1 MPSDYANELSSRVG
15 LDVTEWKKGI
25 TELTA
30 GTKKIETSFQASA
43 ALMDDWS
50 NSSEG
55 LKMRIESLNDELALQ
70 KKKLEILKNAYD
82 DVVEKE
88 GATSKAAQ
96 ELAKKMFQAQGD
108 IKKTTEKLEYY
119 AKAEQEVTDK
129 TAAMAKKLEES
140 GKKIEKVGDKIGGV
154 GDKLTLGVTMPII
167 AAGTAVYKYSS
178 DLTEAENKT
187 ESVFG
192 NMSQY
197 IKDWAQDSINKLG
210 MAKSTAYDAV
220 SLFGDMGTSMGLTRK
235 QAADMSMSLV
245 ELSADL
251 SSFKNV
257 SLEQSQNALKGIFTG
272 ETESLKNLGII
283 MTETQLKAYAMS
295 KGIATSYSEMSQAE
309 KVQLRYQYVL
319 ESSSNAIGDYARTN
333 GEAAG
338 QMRKLPEALKELA
351 SSFRDNVEPAITP
364 LVTSLNSVIVNF
376 GELSNGTKSL
386 ITRTAL
392 AVAAIGPLV
401 SIIGKTTST
410 AGKLTTAY
418 SKLYAKLKKKTA
430 ATVEDTAANAT
441 NAKSLD
447 KTAKSAD
454 GAAKNVGGIGTAA
467 KKTTP
472 YILAVG
478 AALLALS
485 AWANHFIKNYEKDL
499 DEKYDKLLKRSEEG
513 NDAAIKKLT
522 DEYNAYEEKMTAKI
536 SEEEKYYN
544 DRIANLD
551 KDLKAQKSAIETEKK
566 LYEEAH
572 KERLSQLEKERD
584 AKLAAISAGE
594 EAQTS
599 ELQREIDALNALTE
613 AEEKAKQEQENAQ
626 KLEDLKQAISFAK
639 TYAEK
644 VDAENNYTAE
654 VKRQEEEKTKNARD
668 EQIKQLQNKIEQIK
682 SESSARQEQVKSEYD
697 EAVQL
702 ENDKY
707 EAAQEGFE
715 NRLSALDGF
724 IESETERL
732 EALRDKNISI
742 MQSETD
748 SYLAELQKRIDK
760 QKELKEAA
768 EETIEAQKEAENSSL
783 NWLEKVYAG
792 GQKLRDRFS
801 DVQNETS
808 IGSFFKKLNDPNY
821 QQNLINKLTGHNAS
835 GTDDWRGG
843 LTFINEKGGEIVN
856 LPRHTQIIPH
866 DVSMEMAREYGR
878 QCAMYTTNNNDSNN
892 SYNTYNYGAQQQV
905 TVLSVDGKNVTEV
918 IEPRV
923 SVKMSNDIYGRRRSG
938 GAR

>member
-1 MPSDYANELSSRVG
+1 MPSDYANELSSKVG

-25 TELTA
+25 TELNA

-50 NSSEG
+50 SSSEG

-140 GKKIEKVGDKIGGV
+140 GKKIENIGNKISGV
-154 GDKLTLGVTMPII
+154 GDKLTLGVTTTIV

-197 IKDWAQDSINKLG
+197 IQDWAQDSINKLG
-210 MAKSTAYDAV
+210 MAKSTVFDAV

-295 KGIATSYSEMSQAE
+295 KGIATSYDEMSQAE

-386 ITRTAL
+386 TTKTAL

-401 SIIGKTTST
+401 SIIGKTTLT
-410 AGKLTTAY
+410 AGKLTIAY

-430 ATVEDTAANAT
+430 ATVEDTAANVT

-447 KTAKSAD
+447 TTAKSAD
-454 GAAKNVGGIGTAA
+454 KTSKSVSGIGAAA
-467 KKTTP
+467 KSASP
-472 YILAVG
+472 YILAVA
-478 AALLALS
+478 AALAGIT
-485 AWANHFIKNYEKDL
+485 AYINKIK
-499 DEKYDKLLKRSEEG
+499 SEISESVTAEY
-513 NDAAIKKLT
+513 NTKIKKSNEAYQKEINNLT

-536 SEEEKYYN
+536 SKEEKYYN

-594 EAQTS
+594 EAQTA
-599 ELQREIDALNALTE
+599 ELQSEIDALNALTE

-654 VKRQEEEKTKNARD
+654 VKRQEEEKTKNARE

-707 EAAQEGFE
+707 EIAQEGFE
-715 NRLSALDGF
+715 NRLSALDSF
-724 IESETERL
+724 IETETERL
-732 EALRDKNISI
+732 EALRDKSVSI

-748 SYLAELQKRIDK
+748 SYLSELQKRIDK
-760 QKELKEAA
+760 QNELKDAA
-768 EETIEAQKEAENSSL
+768 LERIEAEKQAEIDRQTSWDTML
-783 NWLEKVYAG
+783 NANKFKSARKIDGKGYSFWDSVWATL
-792 GQKLRDRFS
+792 
-801 DVQNETS
+801 
-808 IGSFFKKLNDPNY
+808 IGA
-821 QQNLINKLTGHNAS
+821 NAS

-843 LTFINEKGGEIVN
+843 LTYINEKGGEIVN

-878 QCAMYTTNNNDSNN
+878 QRAMYTTNNNDSNN

>member
-1 MPSDYANELSSRVG
+1 MPSDYANELSSKVG

-25 TELTA
+25 TELNA

-55 LKMRIESLNDELALQ
+55 LKKRIESLNDELVLQ

-96 ELAKKMFQAQGD
+96 DLAKKMFQAQGD
-108 IKKTTEKLEYY
+108 IKKTTDKLEYY
-119 AKAEQEVTDK
+119 AKAEQKVTDK
-129 TAAMAKKLEES
+129 TSAMVKKLEES
-140 GKKIEKVGDKIGGV
+140 GKKIESVGDKISGLGG
-154 GDKLTLGVTMPII
+154 KLTLGVTTPII

-192 NMSQY
+192 NMSQSV
-197 IKDWAQDSINKLG
+197 KDWAKDSINKLG

-245 ELSADL
+245 ELSTDL

-295 KGIATSYSEMSQAE
+295 KGIAKSYDEMSQAE

-351 SSFRDNVEPAITP
+351 SSFRDNVEPTITP

-376 GELSNGTKSL
+376 GKLDNGTKTL
-386 ITRTAL
+386 ITKTAL
-392 AVAAIGPLV
+392 AVAAIGPLA
-401 SIIGKTTST
+401 SIIGKTTSF
-410 AGKLTTAY
+410 AGKLTAAY
-418 SKLYAKLKKKTA
+418 SKLYLKLKKKTA
-430 ATVEDTAANAT
+430 ATVEDTAANVT

-447 KTAKSAD
+447 TTAKSAEKTSKSVSGI
-454 GAAKNVGGIGTAA
+454 GAAAKAA
-467 KKTTP
+467 SPYVLAIAAAIAAVKALTSKVEDDIKKEIDARYNT
-472 YILAVG
+472 ILAKSNKTFD
-478 AALLALS
+478 AEI
-485 AWANHFIKNYEKDL
+485 AN
-499 DEKYDKLLKRSEEG
+499 
-513 NDAAIKKLT
+513 LT
-522 DEYNAYEEKMTAKI
+522 NEYNAYEEKMSAKQ
-536 SEEEKYYN
+536 SKEEKYYN

-566 LYEEAH
+566 LYEKAH

-594 EAQTS
+594 EARTAEIQ
-599 ELQREIDALNALTE
+599 QEIDALNALNE
-613 AEEKAKQEQENAQ
+613 ADEKAKEEQSNAQ
-626 KLEDLKQAISFAK
+626 KLEELKQAISFAK

-644 VDAENNYTAE
+644 VGAENNYTAE
-654 VKRQEEEKTKNARD
+654 VKRQEEEKTKNARN

-682 SESSARQEQVKSEYD
+682 SESSARQDQVKTEYD

-707 EAAQEGFE
+707 EIAQEGFE
-715 NRLSALDGF
+715 NRLSALDSF
-724 IESETERL
+724 IETETERL
-732 EALRDKNISI
+732 EALRDSNISI

-748 SYLAELQKRIDK
+748 AYLSELQKRIDK
-760 QKELKEAA
+760 QNELKKAA
-768 EETIEAQKEAENSSL
+768 EKAIEAQRKSEIEENSGWNL
-783 NWLEKVYAG
+783 FYAETFDKRAKKNG
-792 GQKLRDRFS
+792 GLTFWES
-801 DVQNETS
+801 VWS
-808 IGSFFKKLNDPNY
+808 
-821 QQNLINKLTGHNAS
+821 NLLGHNAA
-835 GTDDWRGG
+835 GTNDWRGG
-843 LTFINEKGGEIVN
+843 LTYINEKGGEIVN

-866 DVSMEMAREYGR
+866 DVSMEVAREYGR
-878 QCAMYTTNNNDSNN
+878 QRALYTTNNTDSNN
-892 SYNTYNYGAQQQV
+892 NYTYNYGAQQQV
-905 TVLSVDGKNVTEV
+905 TVLSVDGKNIAEV
-918 IEPRV
+918 VEPRV
-923 SVKMSNDIYGRRRSG
+923 SVKMSDNIYRRRRSG
-938 GAR
+938 SAR

>member
-1 MPSDYANELSSRVG
+1 MPSDYANELSSKVG

-25 TELTA
+25 TELNA

-50 NSSEG
+50 SSSEG
-55 LKMRIESLNDELALQ
+55 LKMRIESLNDELDLQ

-96 ELAKKMFQAQGD
+96 ELAKKMFQAQGG

-140 GKKIEKVGDKIGGV
+140 GKKIENIGNKISGV
-154 GDKLTLGVTMPII
+154 GDKLTLGVTTPII

-197 IKDWAQDSINKLG
+197 VKDWAQDSIDKLG
-210 MAKSTAYDAV
+210 MAKSTVFDAA

-295 KGIATSYSEMSQAE
+295 KGIETSYNEMSQAE

-351 SSFRDNVEPAITP
+351 SSSRDNVEPAITP

-386 ITRTAL
+386 ITKTAL

-430 ATVEDTAANAT
+430 ATVEDTAANVT

-447 KTAKSAD
+447 TTAKSAEKTSKSVSGI
-454 GAAKNVGGIGTAA
+454 GAAA
-467 KKTTP
+467 KSASP
-472 YILAVG
+472 YILAVA
-478 AALLALS
+478 AALAGIT
-485 AWANHFIKNYEKDL
+485 AYINKIK
-499 DEKYDKLLKRSEEG
+499 SEISESITAEY
-513 NDAAIKKLT
+513 NTKIKKSNEAYQKEINNLT

-536 SEEEKYYN
+536 SKEEKYYN
-544 DRIANLD
+544 DRIANLEN
-551 KDLKAQKSAIETEKK
+551 DLKAQKSAIETEKK

-594 EAQTS
+594 EAQTA
-599 ELQREIDALNALTE
+599 ELQSEIDALNALTE

-626 KLEDLKQAISFAK
+626 KLEELKQAISFAK

-654 VKRQEEEKTKNARD
+654 VKRQEEEKTKNARE

-682 SESSARQEQVKSEYD
+682 SESSARQDQVKSEYD
-697 EAVQL
+697 EAVRL
-702 ENDKY
+702 ENNKY
-707 EAAQEGFE
+707 EIAQEGFE

-760 QKELKEAA
+760 QNELKDATLER
-768 EETIEAQKEAENSSL
+768 IEAEKRAEIERQTSWDTML
-783 NWLEKVYAG
+783 NADKFKSARKIDGKGYSFWDSVWATL
-792 GQKLRDRFS
+792 
-801 DVQNETS
+801 
-808 IGSFFKKLNDPNY
+808 IGA
-821 QQNLINKLTGHNAS
+821 NAS

-843 LTFINEKGGEIVN
+843 LTYINEKGGEIVN

-878 QCAMYTTNNNDSNN
+878 QRAMYTTNNNDSNN

>member
-1 MPSDYANELSSRVG
+1 MPSDFANELSSKVG

-25 TELTA
+25 TELNA

-96 ELAKKMFQAQGD
+96 ELAKKMFQARED
-108 IKKTTEKLEYY
+108 IKKTTDKLDYY
-119 AKAEQEVTDK
+119 AKAEQKVTD
-129 TAAMAKKLEES
+129 TTSAMLKELEKSGKNLEKV
-140 GKKIEKVGDKIGGV
+140 GKKISKAGKTM
-154 GDKLTLGVTMPII
+154 TLGVTTPII

-178 DLTEAENKT
+178 DLSEAENKT
-187 ESVFG
+187 EVVFG
-192 NMSQY
+192 NMTQSV
-197 IKDWAQDSINKLG
+197 KNWARDSINKLG
-210 MAKSTAYDAV
+210 MAKSTVYNTV
-220 SLFGDMGTSMGLTRK
+220 SLYGDMATSMGLTRK
-235 QAADMSMSLV
+235 QAMEMATTLV

-257 SLEQSQNALKGIFTG
+257 SLEQSQNALISIFTG
-272 ETESLKNLGII
+272 ETETLKNLGII

-295 KGIATSYSEMSQAE
+295 KGLGEVYDKMSQAE

-386 ITRTAL
+386 ITKTAL

-410 AGKLTTAY
+410 VGKLKIAY
-418 SKLYAKLKKKTA
+418 SKLYTKLKKKTA
-430 ATVEDTAANAT
+430 ATVEDTAANVT

-447 KTAKSAD
+447 TTAKSAEKTSKSVSGI
-454 GAAKNVGGIGTAA
+454 GAAA
-467 KKTTP
+467 KSASP
-472 YILAVG
+472 YVLAVL
-478 AALLALS
+478 AALAMLGTEISRTIS
-485 AWANHFIKNYEKDL
+485 AAQKKIEKSY
-499 DEKYDKLLKRSEEG
+499 DEKVKKS
-513 NDAAIKKLT
+513 NDTYEAEISNLT

-536 SEEEKYYN
+536 SKEEKYYN

-551 KDLKAQKSAIETEKK
+551 NDLKAQKSAIETEKK
-566 LYEEAH
+566 LYEKAH

-613 AEEKAKQEQENAQ
+613 AEDKAKQEQKNAQ
-626 KLEDLKQAISFAK
+626 KLEELKQAITFAK

-644 VDAENNYTAE
+644 VEAENNYTAE
-654 VKRQEEEKTKNARD
+654 LKRQEEEKTKNARD

-682 SESSARQEQVKSEYD
+682 SESSARQDQVNSEYD

-707 EAAQEGFE
+707 EIAQEGFE
-715 NRLSALDGF
+715 NRLSALDNF
-724 IESETERL
+724 IETETERL
-732 EALRDKNISI
+732 EALKDSTISI

-748 SYLAELQKRIDK
+748 AYLTELQKRIDK
-760 QKELKEAA
+760 QNELKEAA
-768 EETIEAQKEAENSSL
+768 AAAIEKEKESEV
-783 NWLEKVYAG
+783 EKVKTPMG
-792 GQKLRDRFS
+792 
-801 DVQNETS
+801 
-808 IGSFFKKLNDPNY
+808 FFKAFVSDYNIPK
-821 QQNLINKLTGHNAS
+821 NAS

-866 DVSMEMAREYGR
+866 DVSMEAAREYGR
-878 QCAMYTTNNNDSNN
+878 QRAMYTTNND
-892 SYNTYNYGAQQQV
+892 YKNTYNYGAQQQV
-905 TVLSVDGKNVTEV
+905 TVFSVDSKKVTEV

>member
-1 MPSDYANELSSRVG
+1 MPSDYANELSSKVG

-25 TELTA
+25 TELNA

-50 NSSEG
+50 SSSEG
-55 LKMRIESLNDELALQ
+55 LKMRIESLNDELVLQ

-140 GKKIEKVGDKIGGV
+140 GKKIENIGNKISGV
-154 GDKLTLGVTMPII
+154 GDKLTLGVTTPII

-197 IKDWAQDSINKLG
+197 IKDWTQDSINKLG
-210 MAKSTAYDAV
+210 MAKSTVFDAV

-295 KGIATSYSEMSQAE
+295 KGIETSYNEMSQAE

-364 LVTSLNSVIVNF
+364 LVTSLNSIIVNF

-386 ITRTAL
+386 ITKTAL

-430 ATVEDTAANAT
+430 ATVEDTAANVT

-447 KTAKSAD
+447 TTAKSAEKTSKSVSGI
-454 GAAKNVGGIGTAA
+454 GAAA
-467 KKTTP
+467 KSASP
-472 YILAVG
+472 YILAVA
-478 AALLALS
+478 AALAGIT
-485 AWANHFIKNYEKDL
+485 AYINKIK
-499 DEKYDKLLKRSEEG
+499 SEISESITAEY
-513 NDAAIKKLT
+513 NTKIKKSNEAYQKEINHLT

-536 SEEEKYYN
+536 SKEEKYYN
-544 DRIANLD
+544 DRIANLEN
-551 KDLKAQKSAIETEKK
+551 DLKAQKSAIETEKK

-594 EAQTS
+594 EAQTA
-599 ELQREIDALNALTE
+599 ELQSEIDALNALTE

-626 KLEDLKQAISFAK
+626 KLEELKQAISFAK

-644 VDAENNYTAE
+644 VDAENDYTAE
-654 VKRQEEEKTKNARD
+654 VKRQEEEKTKNARE

-682 SESSARQEQVKSEYD
+682 SESSACQDQVKSEYN
-697 EAVQL
+697 EAVRL

-707 EAAQEGFE
+707 EIAQEGFE

-760 QKELKEAA
+760 QNELKDATLERM
-768 EETIEAQKEAENSSL
+768 EAEKQAEIERQTSWDTML
-783 NWLEKVYAG
+783 NADKFKSARKIDGKGYSFWDSVWATL
-792 GQKLRDRFS
+792 
-801 DVQNETS
+801 
-808 IGSFFKKLNDPNY
+808 IGA
-821 QQNLINKLTGHNAS
+821 NAS
-835 GTDDWRGG
+835 GTNDWRGG

-878 QCAMYTTNNNDSNN
+878 QRAMYTTNNNDSNN
-892 SYNTYNYGAQQQV
+892 NYTYNYGAQQQV

>member
-1 MPSDYANELSSRVG
+1 MPSDYANELSSKVG

-25 TELTA
+25 TELNA

-50 NSSEG
+50 SSSEG

-96 ELAKKMFQAQGD
+96 ELAKKMYQTKNEID
-108 IKKTTEKLEYY
+108 RTESSISTYSKKLENM
-119 AKAEQEVTDK
+119 AFISEK
-129 TAAMAKKLEES
+129 TAKKLDDFASKTRGLSIASTAALGALSAGLIKAGQSADELNTLAKQTGLTTAEIQKFKYASDLIDVSFSDVTGALRKMTKNMVSTSSEVKAAWDTLGVSTVDYNGKAKDITKIFYELLEALSKVKNETERDQLAMQIFGKSANDLAGIVDDGGAALKKLGEEAEES
-140 GKKIEKVGDKIGGV
+140 GLILSQDAVDGANNFNDVI
-154 GDKLTLGVTMPII
+154 DKLKATVTAEIFKVFAEDADNLTETVQGAANAIVSAIKIISQLPSGVTKSAI
-167 AAGTAVYKYSS
+167 AITA
-178 DLTEAENKT
+178 
-187 ESVFG
+187 
-192 NMSQY
+192 
-197 IKDWAQDSINKLG
+197 
-210 MAKSTAYDAV
+210 
-220 SLFGDMGTSMGLTRK
+220 
-235 QAADMSMSLV
+235 
-245 ELSADL
+245 LSAAL
-251 SSFKNV
+251 SPFLS
-257 SLEQSQNALKGIFTG
+257 AG
-272 ETESLKNLGII
+272 
-283 MTETQLKAYAMS
+283 S
-295 KGIATSYSEMSQAE
+295 K
-309 KVQLRYQYVL
+309 
-319 ESSSNAIGDYARTN
+319 
-333 GEAAG
+333 
-338 QMRKLPEALKELA
+338 
-351 SSFRDNVEPAITP
+351 AITM
-364 LVTSLNSVIVNF
+364 I
-376 GELSNGTKSL
+376 TKLKS
-386 ITRTAL
+386 
-392 AVAAIGPLV
+392 
-401 SIIGKTTST
+401 
-410 AGKLTTAY
+410 AY
-418 SKLYAKLKKKTA
+418 KKKTA
-430 ATVEDTAANAT
+430 ATVEDTAANVT

-447 KTAKSAD
+447 TTAKSAD

-467 KKTTP
+467 KKATP

-485 AWANHFIKNYEKDL
+485 TWANHYIKKYEKGL
-499 DEKYDKLLKRSEEG
+499 DEKYDELLKKSNESHDV
-513 NDAAIKKLT
+513 NIKNLT
-522 DEYNAYEEKMTAKI
+522 DEYNTYDEKMTAKI
-536 SEEEKYYN
+536 FKEEKYYN
-544 DRIANLD
+544 DRIANLEN
-551 KDLKAQKSAIETEKK
+551 DLKAQKSAIETEKK

-572 KERLSQLEKERD
+572 KKRLSQLEKERD

-594 EAQTS
+594 EAQTA
-599 ELQREIDALNALTE
+599 ELQSEIDALNALTE

-654 VKRQEEEKTKNARD
+654 VKRQEEEKTENARE

-682 SESSARQEQVKSEYD
+682 SESSARQDQVKSEYD

-707 EAAQEGFE
+707 EIAQEGFE

-724 IESETERL
+724 IETETERL
-732 EALRDKNISI
+732 EALRDKSVSI

-768 EETIEAQKEAENSSL
+768 EESIEAQKEAENSSL

-792 GQKLRDRFS
+792 GQELRDWFS
-801 DVQNETS
+801 DVQDKTS
-808 IGSFFKKLNDPNY
+808 IGSFFKKLNDPQF

-878 QCAMYTTNNNDSNN
+878 QRAMYTTNNNDSSNN
-892 SYNTYNYGAQQQV
+892 YTYNYGAQQQV

>member
-1 MPSDYANELSSRVG
+1 MPSDYANELSSKVG

-25 TELTA
+25 TELNA

-50 NSSEG
+50 SSSEG

-140 GKKIEKVGDKIGGV
+140 GKKIENIGNKISGV
-154 GDKLTLGVTMPII
+154 GDKLTLGVTTTIV

-197 IKDWAQDSINKLG
+197 IQDWAQDSINKLG
-210 MAKSTAYDAV
+210 MAKSTVFDAV

-295 KGIATSYSEMSQAE
+295 KGIATSYDEMSQAE

-376 GELSNGTKSL
+376 GELSNGAKSL
-386 ITRTAL
+386 TTKTAL

-401 SIIGKTTST
+401 SIIGKTTLT
-410 AGKLTTAY
+410 AGKLTIAY

-430 ATVEDTAANAT
+430 ATVEDTAANVT

-447 KTAKSAD
+447 TTAKSAD
-454 GAAKNVGGIGTAA
+454 KTSKSVSGIGAAA
-467 KKTTP
+467 KSASP
-472 YILAVG
+472 YILAVA
-478 AALLALS
+478 AALAGIT
-485 AWANHFIKNYEKDL
+485 AYINKIK
-499 DEKYDKLLKRSEEG
+499 SEISESVTAEY
-513 NDAAIKKLT
+513 NTKIKKSNEAYQKEINNLT

-536 SEEEKYYN
+536 SKEEKYYN

-594 EAQTS
+594 EAQTA
-599 ELQREIDALNALTE
+599 ELQSEIDALNALTE

-654 VKRQEEEKTKNARD
+654 VKRQEEEKTKNARE

-707 EAAQEGFE
+707 EIAQEGFE
-715 NRLSALDGF
+715 NRLSALDSF
-724 IESETERL
+724 IETETERL
-732 EALRDKNISI
+732 EALRDKSVSI

-748 SYLAELQKRIDK
+748 SYLSELQKRIDK
-760 QKELKEAA
+760 QNELKDAA
-768 EETIEAQKEAENSSL
+768 LERIEAEKQAEIDRQTSWDTML
-783 NWLEKVYAG
+783 NANKFKSARKIDGKGYSFWDSVWATL
-792 GQKLRDRFS
+792 
-801 DVQNETS
+801 
-808 IGSFFKKLNDPNY
+808 IGA
-821 QQNLINKLTGHNAS
+821 NAS

-843 LTFINEKGGEIVN
+843 LTYINEKGGEIVN

-878 QCAMYTTNNNDSNN
+878 QRAMYTTNNNDSNN

>member
-1 MPSDYANELSSRVG
+1 MPSDYANELSSKVG

-25 TELTA
+25 TELNA

-70 KKKLEILKNAYD
+70 KKKLDILKNAYD

-108 IKKTTEKLEYY
+108 IKKTTEKLKYY

-140 GKKIEKVGDKIGGV
+140 GKKIEKVGDKISGV
-154 GDKLTLGVTMPII
+154 GNKLTLGVTTPII

-187 ESVFG
+187 EVIFG
-192 NMSQY
+192 NMTQY
-197 IKDWAQDSINKLG
+197 VKDWAQDSINKLG
-210 MAKSTAYDAV
+210 MAKSTAYSTV
-220 SLFGDMGTSMGLTRK
+220 SLYGDMATSMGLTRK
-235 QAADMSMSLV
+235 QAMEMATTLV

-257 SLEQSQNALKGIFTG
+257 SLEQSQNALISIFTG
-272 ETESLKNLGII
+272 ETETLKKLGII

-295 KGIATSYSEMSQAE
+295 KGLGEVYNKMTQAE

-386 ITRTAL
+386 ITKTAL

-430 ATVEDTAANAT
+430 ATVEDTAANVT

-447 KTAKSAD
+447 KTAKSAE
-454 GAAKNVGGIGTAA
+454 KTSKSVSGIGATAKSA
-467 KKTTP
+467 SP
-472 YILAVG
+472 YILAVA
-478 AALLALS
+478 AALAGIT
-485 AWANHFIKNYEKDL
+485 AYINKIKSEISESVTAEYNTKIEKSN
-499 DEKYDKLLKRSEEG
+499 EAYQKEI
-513 NDAAIKKLT
+513 NNLT

-536 SEEEKYYN
+536 SKEEKYYN

-594 EAQTS
+594 EAQTA
-599 ELQREIDALNALTE
+599 ELQSEIDALNALTE
-613 AEEKAKQEQENAQ
+613 ADEKAKQEQENVQ
-626 KLEDLKQAISFAK
+626 KLEELKQAISFAK

-707 EAAQEGFE
+707 EIAQEGFE

-732 EALRDKNISI
+732 ETLRDNSVSI

-748 SYLAELQKRIDK
+748 SYLSELQKRIDK
-760 QKELKEAA
+760 QNELKDAA
-768 EETIEAQKEAENSSL
+768 LERIEAEKQAEIDRQTSWDTML
-783 NWLEKVYAG
+783 NADKFKSARKIDGKGYSFWDSVWATL
-792 GQKLRDRFS
+792 
-801 DVQNETS
+801 
-808 IGSFFKKLNDPNY
+808 IGA
-821 QQNLINKLTGHNAS
+821 NAS

-878 QCAMYTTNNNDSNN
+878 QRALYTTNND
-892 SYNTYNYGAQQQV
+892 YKNTYNYGAQQQV
-905 TVLSVDGKNVTEV
+905 TVLNVDGKNIAEV
-918 IEPRV
+918 VEPRV
-923 SVKMSNDIYGRRRSG
+923 SVKMSDNIYRRRRSG

>member
-1 MPSDYANELSSRVG
+1 MPSDYVNELCSKVG
-15 LDVTEWKKGI
+15 LDVTDYKKGM
-25 TELTA
+25 TQLNA
-30 GTKKIETSFQASA
+30 ANRKIETSFQATA

-50 NSSEG
+50 NTSEG
-55 LKMRIESLNDELALQ
+55 LKERIKSLNDELAIH

-82 DVVEKE
+82 DVAEKE
-88 GATSKAAQ
+88 GATSEAAQ
-96 ELAKKMFQAQGD
+96 SLAAKMLKVQED
-108 IKKTTEKLEYY
+108 IKKTTFRLEYY

-140 GKKIEKVGDKIGGV
+140 GKKIENIGNKISGV
-154 GDKLTLGVTMPII
+154 GDKLTLGVTTPIV

-210 MAKSTAYDAV
+210 MAKSTVFDAV

-295 KGIATSYSEMSQAE
+295 KGIETSYNEMSQAE

-364 LVTSLNSVIVNF
+364 LVTSLNSIIVNF

-386 ITRTAL
+386 TTKTAL

-430 ATVEDTAANAT
+430 ATVEDTAANVT

-447 KTAKSAD
+447 TTAKSAEKTSKSVSGI
-454 GAAKNVGGIGTAA
+454 GAAA
-467 KKTTP
+467 KSASP
-472 YILAVG
+472 YILAVA
-478 AALLALS
+478 AALAGIT
-485 AWANHFIKNYEKDL
+485 AYINKIK
-499 DEKYDKLLKRSEEG
+499 SEISESITAEY
-513 NDAAIKKLT
+513 NTKIKKSNEAYQKEINNLT

-536 SEEEKYYN
+536 SKEEKYYN
-544 DRIANLD
+544 DRIANLEN
-551 KDLKAQKSAIETEKK
+551 DLKAQKSAIETEKK

-594 EAQTS
+594 EAQTA
-599 ELQREIDALNALTE
+599 ELQSEIDALNALTE

-654 VKRQEEEKTKNARD
+654 VKRQEEEKTKNARE

-682 SESSARQEQVKSEYD
+682 SESSARQDQVKSEYD
-697 EAVQL
+697 EAVRL

-707 EAAQEGFE
+707 EIAQEGFE

-760 QKELKEAA
+760 QNELKDATLERM
-768 EETIEAQKEAENSSL
+768 EAEKQAEIKRQTSWDTML
-783 NWLEKVYAG
+783 NADKFKSARKIDGKGYSFWDSVWATL
-792 GQKLRDRFS
+792 
-801 DVQNETS
+801 
-808 IGSFFKKLNDPNY
+808 IGA
-821 QQNLINKLTGHNAS
+821 NAS
-835 GTDDWRGG
+835 GTNDWRGG

-878 QCAMYTTNNNDSNN
+878 QRAMYTTNNNDSNN

-905 TVLSVDGKNVTEV
+905 TVLNVDGKNIAEV
-918 IEPRV
+918 VEPRV
-923 SVKMSNDIYGRRRSG
+923 SVKMSDNIYRRRRSG

>member
-1 MPSDYANELSSRVG
+1 MPSDYANELCSSVS

-25 TELTA
+25 TELNA
-30 GTKKIETSFQASA
+30 GAKKIETSFQASA

-55 LKMRIESLNDELALQ
+55 LKMRIGSLNDELALQ

-129 TAAMAKKLEES
+129 TGAMVKKLEES
-140 GKKIEKVGDKIGGV
+140 GEKLEKVGDKISGV
-154 GDKLTLGVTMPII
+154 GNKLTLGVTTPII

-192 NMSQY
+192 NMSQSV
-197 IKDWAQDSINKLG
+197 KDWAQDSINKLG
-210 MAKSTAYDAV
+210 MAKSTTYDAV

-272 ETESLKNLGII
+272 ETESLKNLGVI

-295 KGIATSYSEMSQAE
+295 KGIATSYDEMSQAE

-319 ESSSNAIGDYARTN
+319 ESSSNAIGDYAKTN

-364 LVTSLNSVIVNF
+364 LVTSLNSIIVNF
-376 GELSNGTKSL
+376 GELTNSEKSL
-386 ITRTAL
+386 ITKTTL
-392 AVAAIGPLV
+392 AVAAIGPLA
-401 SIIGKTTST
+401 SIIGKTTT
-410 AGKLTTAY
+410 FAGKLTTAY

-430 ATVEDTAANAT
+430 ATIEDTAANVT

-447 KTAKSAD
+447 KTAKSAEKTSKSVSGI
-454 GAAKNVGGIGTAA
+454 GAAA
-467 KKTTP
+467 KSASP
-472 YILAVG
+472 YVL
-478 AALLALS
+478 AALATLAMLGAEISRTIS
-485 AWANHFIKNYEKDL
+485 AAQKKIEKSY
-499 DEKYDKLLKRSEEG
+499 DEKVKKS
-513 NDAAIKKLT
+513 NDTYEAEISNLT

-536 SEEEKYYN
+536 SKEEKYYN

-551 KDLKAQKSAIETEKK
+551 KDLRAQKSAIETEKK
-566 LYEEAH
+566 LYEKAH

-599 ELQREIDALNALTE
+599 ELQREIDALNALSE
-613 AEEKAKQEQENAQ
+613 AEEKAKEEQENAQ
-626 KLEDLKQAISFAK
+626 KLEELKQAIAFAK

-644 VDAENNYTAE
+644 VEAENNYTTE
-654 VKRQEEEKTKNARD
+654 VKRQEEEKTKNARA

-682 SESSARQEQVKSEYD
+682 SESSARQDQVKSEYD

-707 EAAQEGFE
+707 ENAKEGFE
-715 NRLSALDGF
+715 NRLSALDNF
-724 IESETERL
+724 IETETERL
-732 EALRDKNISI
+732 EALRDKTVSI

-748 SYLAELQKRIDK
+748 TYLTELQKRIDK
-760 QKELKEAA
+760 QNELKEAA
-768 EETIEAQKEAENSSL
+768 AAAIEKEKKSEV
-783 NWLEKVYAG
+783 EKVKTPMGFLKA
-792 GQKLRDRFS
+792 FIS
-801 DVQNETS
+801 DYN
-808 IGSFFKKLNDPNY
+808 IPK
-821 QQNLINKLTGHNAS
+821 NAS

-843 LTFINEKGGEIVN
+843 LTYINEKGGEIVN

-878 QCAMYTTNNNDSNN
+878 QRAIHTTNNTDSNN
-892 SYNTYNYGAQQQV
+892 SYTYNYGAQQQV
-905 TVLSVDGKNVTEV
+905 TVLSVDGKNIAEV
-918 IEPRV
+918 VEPRV
-923 SVKMSNDIYGRRRSG
+923 SVKMSDNIYRRRRSG
-938 GAR
+938 GAH

>member
-1 MPSDYANELSSRVG
+1 MPSDYANELSSKVG

-25 TELTA
+25 TELNA

-70 KKKLEILKNAYD
+70 KKKLDILKNAYD

-140 GKKIEKVGDKIGGV
+140 GKKIEKVGDKISGV
-154 GDKLTLGVTMPII
+154 GNKLTLGVTTPII

-235 QAADMSMSLV
+235 QAADMSTSLV

-295 KGIATSYSEMSQAE
+295 KGIATSYDEMSQAE

-319 ESSSNAIGDYARTN
+319 ENSSNAIGDYARTN

-401 SIIGKTTST
+401 SIIGKTATF

-430 ATVEDTAANAT
+430 ATVEDTAANVT

-447 KTAKSAD
+447 KTSKSAEKTSKSVSGIGAAAKSAS
-454 GAAKNVGGIGTAA
+454 
-467 KKTTP
+467 P
-472 YILAVG
+472 YVLAVL
-478 AALLALS
+478 AALAMLGTEISRTIS
-485 AWANHFIKNYEKDL
+485 AAQKKIEKAY
-499 DEKYDKLLKRSEEG
+499 DEKVKKS
-513 NDAAIKKLT
+513 NDTYEAEISNLT

-536 SEEEKYYN
+536 SKEEKYYN

-594 EAQTS
+594 EAQTA
-599 ELQREIDALNALTE
+599 ELQSEIDALNALTE
-613 AEEKAKQEQENAQ
+613 ADEKAKQEQENVQ
-626 KLEDLKQAISFAK
+626 KLEELKQAISFAK

-682 SESSARQEQVKSEYD
+682 SESSARQDQVKSEYD
-697 EAVQL
+697 EAVRL

-707 EAAQEGFE
+707 EIAREGFE
-715 NRLSALDGF
+715 NRLSALDDF
-724 IESETERL
+724 IETETERL
-732 EALRDKNISI
+732 EALRDSTISI

-748 SYLAELQKRIDK
+748 SYLSELQKRIDK
-760 QKELKEAA
+760 QNELKEAA
-768 EETIEAQKEAENSSL
+768 AAAIEKEKES
-783 NWLEKVYAG
+783 EVKKVKTPMG
-792 GQKLRDRFS
+792 
-801 DVQNETS
+801 
-808 IGSFFKKLNDPNY
+808 FFKAFVSDYNIPK
-821 QQNLINKLTGHNAS
+821 NAS

-856 LPRHTQIIPH
+856 LPRHAQIIPH

-878 QCAMYTTNNNDSNN
+878 QRALYTTNND
-892 SYNTYNYGAQQQV
+892 YKNTYNYGAQQQV